1 MNITHQI
8 DISFFFLNSS
18 TTKPH
23 INSLHHKFVIH
34 KRHVT
39 RVDDKLTTWKY
50 EN

>member
-23 INSLHHKFVIH
+23 IDLLHHKFVIH
-34 KRHVT
+34 KRHV
-39 RVDDKLTTWKY
+39 RRINDKLTTWKY